1 MPETVTSAAV
11 NVRHHYQHTL
21 SALVGWLA
29 DRQIPR
35 PLRGPAFR
43 AFARLTGAELGEA
56 RGPLSIYP
64 SLSAFFVRQ
73 LVEGARPLEEN
84 EDLLASPVDGTVQA
98 IAPIGEGRVVQAK
111 GRDYGVRDLLAGV
124 GEELDLEGAL
134 AWTLYLGPRDYHR
147 IHAPEAGRLVEARWA
162 PGSRFS
168 VAPAVLARRTVLSIN
183 ERCVLRLETARGP
196 LLMVL
201 VGALNVGRIRVT
213 GVQPGEDTKLDRTV
227 ARGEELARFELG
239 STVVLITP
247 PDAASPSVDIFEGR
261 PVRQGAG
268 IGKWSS

>member
-1 MPETVTSAAV
+1 MYQTVPSAPV
-11 NVRHHYQHTL
+11 KVRLHSQRAL

-29 DRQIPR
+29 DRKVPG
-35 PLRGPAFR
+35 PLRSACYT
-43 AFARLTGAELGEA
+43 AFARLTGARLEEA

-73 LVEGARPLEEN
+73 LVDGARPIDPAPDHLV
-84 EDLLASPVDGTVQA
+84 SPVDGTVQA
-98 IAPIGEGRVVQAK
+98 IAPVAEGRVVQAK
-111 GRDYGVRDLLAGV
+111 GRDYALRELLAGV
-124 GEELDLEGAL
+124 GEDLDLEGAV
-134 AWTLYLGPRDYHR
+134 AWTLYLGPKDYHR
-147 IHAPEAGRLVEARWA
+147 IHAPEAGSLVEARWA
-162 PGSRFS
+162 PGARFS

-183 ERCVLRLETARGP
+183 ERCVLRLDTARGP
-196 LLMVL
+196 VLMVL

-213 GVQPGEDTKLDRTV
+213 GVQPGVDATLDREV

-247 PDAASPSVDIFEGR
+247 PGAAQPSVDVFDGR

-268 IGKWSS
+268 LGRWL